1 MNTIDSMQKS
11 LIDGRLSRRQF
22 IERMAAMGAVAAIP
36 GALQSAAA
44 ATPKRGGRLRV
55 GAGGGATTDSLQA
68 NAGYCCPEHT
78 AFLQYALRNPLIV
91 FDAQMVPQG
100 ELLESWDVAPGATRW
115 TLRLRKGVE
124 FHNGKT
130 LDAEDV
136 IHSINLHRGEDS
148 TSPVN
153 TLVKP
158 IADLKADGKH
168 TVVVTLEAGNADF
181 VAVLSAPQL
190 MIVPAGYTGWNDGMG
205 TGPFVL
211 QRFDPGV
218 RAFATR
224 HPNYFKEGKP
234 WFDEVE
240 LIAINDPSTK
250 TNALRTGEVD
260 LIDHPDLKTID
271 LLKQAPGVKV
281 VTMPGMRHFTA
292 PMRTDRAPFD
302 NNDVRLALKYAV
314 DREAL
319 VEKLLRGYGT
329 VGNDHPIARIN
340 RFFAAD
346 LPQREYDPD
355 KARFHLE
362 KAGLAGHKFELH
374 ASEAA
379 FPSAIDMG
387 VLIRESALAAG
398 IDIEVVREPADGYW
412 SDIWRNA
419 GWCFSY
425 WSGRPTEDWMFTQA
439 YAAGAAWNESFW
451 AHERFNELLV
461 AARTELDDTKR
472 SEMYAEMQQLCSDEG
487 GSLVPVFN
495 DQVMAMSDKIGTPEH
510 IAAHRHWDGYQAADK
525 WWFV

>member
-1 MNTIDSMQKS
+1 M
-11 LIDGRLSRRQF
+11 
-22 IERMAAMGAVAAIP
+22 
-36 GALQSAAA
+36 
-44 ATPKRGGRLRV
+44 
-55 GAGGGATTDSLQA
+55 
-68 NAGYCCPEHT
+68 
-78 AFLQYALRNPLIV
+78 
-91 FDAQMVPQG
+91 
-100 ELLESWDVAPGATRW
+100 
-115 TLRLRKGVE
+115 
-124 FHNGKT
+124 
-130 LDAEDV
+130 
-136 IHSINLHRGEDS
+136 
-148 TSPVN
+148 
-153 TLVKP
+153 
-158 IADLKADGKH
+158 
-168 TVVVTLEAGNADF
+168 
-181 VAVLSAPQL
+181 
-190 MIVPAGYTGWNDGMG
+190 
-205 TGPFVL
+205 
-211 QRFDPGV
+211 

-271 LLKQAPGVKV
+271 RLKQAPGVKV

-379 FPSAIDMG
+379 FPSAIDMS

>member
-1 MNTIDSMQKS
+1 
-11 LIDGRLSRRQF
+11 
-22 IERMAAMGAVAAIP
+22 
-36 GALQSAAA
+36 
-44 ATPKRGGRLRV
+44 
-55 GAGGGATTDSLQA
+55 
-68 NAGYCCPEHT
+68 
-78 AFLQYALRNPLIV
+78 
-91 FDAQMVPQG
+91 MVPQG

-115 TLRLRKGVE
+115 TLQLRKGVE

-190 MIVPAGYTGWNDGMG
+190 MIVPAGYRGWNDGMG

-211 QRFDPGV
+211 QSFNPGV

-224 HPNYFKEGKP
+224 HPNYFKEGTP
-234 WFDEVE
+234 WFDEVG
-240 LIAINDPSTK
+240 LISINDPSTK

-340 RFFAAD
+340 
-346 LPQREYDPD
+346 
-355 KARFHLE
+355 
-362 KAGLAGHKFELH
+362 
-374 ASEAA
+374 
-379 FPSAIDMG
+379 
-387 VLIRESALAAG
+387 
-398 IDIEVVREPADGYW
+398 
-412 SDIWRNA
+412 
-419 GWCFSY
+419 
-425 WSGRPTEDWMFTQA
+425 
-439 YAAGAAWNESFW
+439 
-451 AHERFNELLV
+451 
-461 AARTELDDTKR
+461 
-472 SEMYAEMQQLCSDEG
+472 
-487 GSLVPVFN
+487 
-495 DQVMAMSDKIGTPEH
+495 H
-510 IAAHRHWDGYQAADK
+510 IFR
-525 WWFV
+525 